1 MKGEG
6 TPWPGDGEG
15 QGWGS
20 EPGVGTAGLGG
31 TSVSATECQLQF
43 SPLSKGLTL
52 ASVPCRDVGGGEAC
66 GAGVATP

>member
-1 MKGEG
+1 MRGRPGREMARDKG
-6 TPWPGDGEG
+6 GEANR
-15 QGWGS
+15 
-20 EPGVGTAGLGG
+20 GVGTAGLGG
-31 TSVSATECQLQF
+31 ISVSATECQLQF